1 MRVALLVLLAS
12 LIRAQDPG
20 AVTQKAIDLALK
32 GHCQEAFP
40 ELHRALAKPVDKDL
54 KRSAAVIG
62 VRCGMTFNSQDDTL
76 DFVRFLNKNFPKDPE
91 ILYLTVHVFSDLSI
105 RASQT
110 LLFTNPASPQVHQLN
125 AEAMETQGK
134 WPEAASEYREVLA
147 KNPNQQGIH
156 YRLARLMLSQ
166 PKSES
171 TNEEARQELESEL
184 KINPDNPGAEYILGE
199 MARQAEQWPEAIEHF
214 GKSAKGDAG
223 FADAWIGLG
232 RSLLSAGK
240 IAEAVGPLERAEK
253 LQPPNPVPH
262 YYLAIAY
269 RRVGRQADANRE
281 VALHRQT
288 SEQARQTKQELQLG
302 LLGPQSVDTKEIPNP

>member
-1 MRVALLVLLAS
+1 MRVLLLA
-12 LIRAQDPG
+12 LFAAVLDAQDPN
-20 AVTQKAIDLALK
+20 AAAQKAVDLAMK
-32 GHCQEAFP
+32 GHCPEAFP
-40 ELHRALAKPVDKDL
+40 ELHRALIKPIDKEL
-54 KRSAAVIG
+54 KRSAALVG

-76 DFVRFLNKNFPKDPE
+76 DFIRFLNKTYPKDPE

-105 RASQT
+105 RASQA
-110 LLFTNPASPQVHQLN
+110 LLFTNPGSPQVHQLN

-134 WPEAASEYREVLA
+134 WQEATSEYREVLA

-156 YRLARLMLSQ
+156 YRLARLILSQ
-166 PKSES
+166 AKAEG
-171 TNEEARQELESEL
+171 TNEEAKQELEAEL

-199 MARQAEQWPEAIEHF
+199 MARQAERWPEAIEHF
-214 GKSAKGDAG
+214 KNSAMKDAG

-240 IAEAVGPLERAEK
+240 IEESIVPLERAEK

-269 RRVGRQADANRE
+269 RRVGRHADANRE
-281 VALHRQT
+281 VAMHKQT
-288 SEQARQTKQELQLG
+288 SDQARQTKQELQLG
-302 LLGPQSVDTKEIPNP
+302 LLGPQRVDAKEVPNP